1 MYIAQAYKG
10 NNAAWRVILTVFVA
24 TGFLL
29 LNFVVFLISSKEDME
44 HAYELMK
51 SMPPILSLVV
61 NLLPFVFLVIILI
74 LMVVFV
80 HQRSF
85 LSLTTARPKID
96 FSRILFS
103 AFLIIGLTVASF
115 AVSYYFD
122 PADIVWNFKPGKF
135 AVLFGVSL
143 LLFPFQI
150 GYEEYLFR
158 GYLMQQIGMLFKN
171 RWFPLLLTS
180 VLFGIL
186 HSANPEVAEMGYI
199 TMVFYIGFGLL
210 MGVMTLM
217 DDGLEL
223 ALGFHLGNNLLAA
236 LLITSDWSAL
246 QTDALFKYTA
256 ENASDGAVQ
265 EMLLS
270 VGLTFPIILFVLAK
284 KYKWTHWK
292 ERLTGKIPS
301 KEYFLSQHADEATL
315 PQDS

>member
-10 NNAAWRVILTVFVA
+10 NNATWRVILTVFVA

-29 LNFVVFLISSKEDME
+29 LNYVVFLLSSKEEME
-44 HAYELMK
+44 QMYELMK
-51 SMPPILSLVV
+51 SMPPIVSLVA
-61 NLLPFVFLVIILI
+61 NLVPFVFLLGLLI

-85 LSLTTARPKID
+85 LSLTTARPRID

-103 AFLIIGLTVASF
+103 ASLIIGLTVVLF
-115 AVSYYFD
+115 AVSYYLA
-122 PADIVWNFKPGKF
+122 PEEIVWNFNPIKF
-135 AVLFGVSL
+135 FLLFAVSL

-158 GYLMQQIGMLFKN
+158 GYLMQQIGILFKN

-186 HSANPEVAEMGYI
+186 HSANPEVAEMGYV

-210 MGVMTLM
+210 MGIMTLM
-217 DDGLEL
+217 DDGIEL
-223 ALGFHLGNNLLAA
+223 ALGFHLGNNLMAA
-236 LLITSDWSAL
+236 LLVTSDWSAL

-256 ENASDGAVQ
+256 QNASSGAVQ
-265 EMLLS
+265 EILLS
-270 VGLTFPIILFVLAK
+270 VGLTFPIILFILAK
-284 KYKWTHWK
+284 KYKWNRWK
-292 ERLTGKIPS
+292 ERLTGKVPP
-301 KEYFLSQHADEATL
+301 KEIFLAQHTHEDAL
-315 PQDS
+315 PENP

>member
-1 MYIAQAYKG
+1 MYIAQAYRG

-29 LNFVVFLISSKEDME
+29 LNFVVFLITSKEDME
-44 HAYELMK
+44 KVYELMK
-51 SMPPILSLVV
+51 SMSPILNLVS
-61 NLLPFVFLVIILI
+61 NLVPFVFLLGVLII
-74 LMVVFV
+74 MVVLV

-85 LSLTTARPKID
+85 LSLTTARPMID
-96 FSRILFS
+96 FSRIFFS
-103 AFLIIGLTVASF
+103 AMLIIGLTVALF
-115 AVSYYFD
+115 AVSYYLD
-122 PADIVWNFKPGKF
+122 PSEIAWNFNPGKF
-135 AVLFGVSL
+135 AILFGVSI

-158 GYLMQQIGMLFKN
+158 GYLMQQIGILFKN

-180 VLFGIL
+180 VLFGVL

-223 ALGFHLGNNLLAA
+223 ALGFHLGNNLMAA
-236 LLITSDWSAL
+236 LLITSEWSAL

-270 VGLTFPIILFVLAK
+270 VGLTFPVILFVLAR
-284 KYKWTHWK
+284 KYKWTNWQ
-292 ERLTGKIPS
+292 ERLTGKVPS
-301 KEYFLSQHADEATL
+301 QETFLAQHADEITL
-315 PQDS
+315 PESP

>member
-29 LNFVVFLISSKEDME
+29 LNFVVFLITSKEDME
-44 HAYELMK
+44 RMYELMK
-51 SMPPILSLVV
+51 SMPPIISLVS
-61 NLLPFVFLVIILI
+61 NLVPFVFLLGILI

-96 FSRILFS
+96 FSRIIFS
-103 AFLIIGLTVASF
+103 TFLIIGLTVFLF
-115 AVSYYFD
+115 AVSYYLA
-122 PADIVWNFKPGKF
+122 PEEIVWNFNPGKF
-135 AVLFGVSL
+135 ALLFGVSL

-158 GYLMQQIGMLFKN
+158 GYLMQQIGILFKN

-180 VLFGIL
+180 ILFGIL

-199 TMVFYIGFGLL
+199 TMVFYIGIGLL

-223 ALGFHLGNNLLAA
+223 ALGFHLGNNLMAA

-265 EMLLS
+265 EILLS
-270 VGLTFPIILFVLAK
+270 VGLTFPFILFVLAK
-284 KYKWTHWK
+284 KYKWSNWK
-292 ERLTGKIPS
+292 EKLTGKVPP
-301 KEYFLSQHADEATL
+301 KEIFLAQHTDDTTL
-315 PQDS
+315 PENP

>member
-10 NNAAWRVILTVFVA
+10 NNASWRVILTTIVA
-24 TGFLL
+24 TGFLALSFVAFLFTSPEDMQKTYDMMKSLPSIVGLL
-29 LNFVVFLISSKEDME
+29 LNLG
-44 HAYELMK
+44 
-51 SMPPILSLVV
+51 
-61 NLLPFVFLVIILI
+61 PFVFLLVILI
-74 LMVVFV
+74 LMVIFV
-80 HQRSF
+80 NQRSF
-85 LSLTTARPKID
+85 LSLNTARPKID
-96 FSRILFS
+96 FYRIFFS
-103 AFLIIGLTVASF
+103 SFLIIGLTVFLF
-115 AVSYYFD
+115 AISYYLE
-122 PADIVWNFKPGKF
+122 PQEIVWNFNPGKF
-135 AVLFGVSL
+135 ALLFVVSL

-158 GYLMQQIGMLFKN
+158 GYLMQQIGILFRN

-180 VLFGIL
+180 VLFGVL

-236 LLITSDWSAL
+236 LLVTSDWSAL

-256 ENASDGAVQ
+256 ENASEGAVQ
-265 EMLLS
+265 EMLFS

-284 KYKWTHWK
+284 KYKWTNWK
-292 ERLTGKIPS
+292 ERLTGKVPS
-301 KEYFLSQHADEATL
+301 KEIFLAQHSDETTL
-315 PQDS
+315 PENP